1 MREGGEQTREEWV
14 SPARVL
20 QLLLILAQTYTFVFT
35 IHNLTP
41 RNFSTVAPAMA
52 LPIPWTIRFSAAS
65 TQHNTTY
72 KNQNVQNFQNFNRL
86 NLWHCDKKYATT
98 THWNLHSEF
107 NLNSAT
113 SLSLA
118 PLHWASSHVSLD
130 IHCRYSHQESF
141 STKKDSELRIVVWV
155 CLLVTALWWIGGVE
169 VLLDLHNTPLHCIS
183 PPSPPL
189 PPSLSSPI

>member
-1 MREGGEQTREEWV
+1 MEVLISIIRHWYLYLFMFEGFWADVCNIVWWLWYIGEGGRGADEGRMGFSCQGAAAASHTCTNLHIV
-14 SPARVL
+14 IVC
-20 QLLLILAQTYTFVFT
+20 T

-113 SLSLA
+113 SISLA
-118 PLHWASSHVSLD
+118 PLGLFT
-130 IHCRYSHQESF
+130 CFFRYTLS
-141 STKKDSELRIVVWV
+141 I
-155 CLLVTALWWIGGVE
+155 
-169 VLLDLHNTPLHCIS
+169 
-183 PPSPPL
+183 
-189 PPSLSSPI
+189 LSSRIIFHQKGQWT